1 MSAKAWIWK
10 TAVTAVA
17 AVLLLPAVRAQE
29 SGSKTSSADAK
40 KGKQLFLAD
49 GCYECHGSVGQ
60 GGSAGPRIA
69 PPRLS
74 EEALAHYL
82 RQPSG
87 QMPPY
92 TAKVLPDS
100 DVADIYAYLKSL
112 PEPPKNIPL
121 LK

>member
-1 MSAKAWIWK
+1 MSANAWIRN
-10 TAVTAVA
+10 TAVAALA
-17 AVLLLPAVRAQE
+17 AVLLLPAVCAQE
-29 SGSKTSSADAK
+29 GSKSTSADAK